1 MQKEKRDKKTKK
13 EKKIRDRTL
22 DFVVCQVSISF
33 VAVALVFALKL
44 FGGQLYDA
52 SYNLFDEYF
61 NQDTNTSQV
70 LNASQTNAVL
80 QVLGD
85 VQPLSYTSQQ
95 TEKTTPVSKQE
106 LKNLNSI
113 CIPVSGRVTSEYS
126 WRVHPISGK
135 YLFHSGV
142 DIAGNMGEDI
152 KCALDGKV
160 IERDTVGTETSYGKY
175 IKVEHEN
182 GVVTLYG
189 HCSKIINQVGDSV
202 KKGQVIALVGSTGN
216 STGPHLHFE
225 VRVNGQ
231 KLDPSLVADFV

>member
-1 MQKEKRDKKTKK
+1 MQKEKQDKKRKNQK
-13 EKKIRDRTL
+13 PPRDRTL
-22 DFVVCQVSISF
+22 DFVICQAAISF

-70 LNASQTNAVL
+70 LNASQTTAVL
-80 QVLGD
+80 EVFD
-85 VQPLSYTSQQ
+85 DIKPLSYTRQQ
-95 TEKTTPVSKQE
+95 TEKTTPVSKEE
-106 LKNLNSI
+106 LENLNSI
-113 CIPVSGRVTSEYS
+113 CIPVNGRVTSEYS
-126 WRVHPISGK
+126 WRVHPISGE
-135 YLFHSGV
+135 YLFHSGI

-160 IERDTVGTETSYGKY
+160 IEIDTVGTATSYGKY
-175 IKVEHEN
+175 IKVEHES

-189 HCSKIINQVGDSV
+189 HCSKIINRVGDSV

>member
-1 MQKEKRDKKTKK
+1 MPEGICILTASKYVQKVLSFKNSAIFNPSLLTKG
-13 EKKIRDRTL
+13 
-22 DFVVCQVSISF
+22 VSSRQSIIF
-33 VAVALVFALKL
+33 LV
-44 FGGQLYDA
+44 
-52 SYNLFDEYF
+52 
-61 NQDTNTSQV
+61 
-70 LNASQTNAVL
+70 
-80 QVLGD
+80 
-85 VQPLSYTSQQ
+85 PLSGMDLQ

-160 IERDTVGTETSYGKY
+160 IELDTVGTATSYGKY

-182 GVVTLYG
+182 GVITLYG
-189 HCSKIINQVGDSV
+189 HCSKIINRVGDSV

-216 STGPHLHFE
+216 STGPHLPFE